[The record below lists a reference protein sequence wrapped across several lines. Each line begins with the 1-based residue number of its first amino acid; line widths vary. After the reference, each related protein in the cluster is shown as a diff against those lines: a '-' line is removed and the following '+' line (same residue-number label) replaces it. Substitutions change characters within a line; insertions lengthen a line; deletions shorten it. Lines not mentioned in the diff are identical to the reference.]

1 MVVVAH
7 RRRGKASSGSTGFLV
22 PANVATRAV
31 KADYD
36 QTQAPY
42 LDALIA
48 YAQRDPGRF
57 HIPGH
62 KGGAGAAPELVEALG
77 ERALE
82 LDIPALI
89 EGIDVGPDPTPFE
102 LAQQLAA
109 DAWGARRS
117 WFLIN
122 GASQGNHAACL
133 TLRHAG
139 RRVVVQ
145 RNVHSSTIDGLVIAG
160 LEPTFVAPELDPELH
175 LAHCMTPDTL
185 EQALASRPE
194 AVGAIAVSPT
204 YFGAVADVNGLAEV
218 AHRHGVPLVVDE
230 AWGAHLHF
238 SGELPGSALDA
249 GADLVNSSI
258 HKVLGSL
265 TQSAI
270 LHLGREEL
278 LEAAVVDR
286 AITLLESTS
295 PSALLVG
302 SLDAVRRRAA
312 IDGAELLGET
322 LAALESVR
330 SQVREIAGLDVLD
343 ERIAGRPGVHAYD
356 PLRLAVDVRATGA
369 TGYHVAELLRESDD
383 INVELATETVVVAA
397 FGMGEQA
404 GRSGARLVD
413 ALRHVTDQLGT
424 EQREPLAPFA
434 QPPPWGPLDLPPREA
449 FFAPQEAVELSDAA
463 GRVAAESLAAYPPG
477 IPNVLPGERIEPE
490 TIDFIRDVIA
500 GGGMLRGAVDRSLK
514 TIRVVNE
521 R

>member
-1 MVVVAH
+1 M
-7 RRRGKASSGSTGFLV
+7 SG
-22 PANVATRAV
+22 PAPDALRDGRA
-31 KADYD
+31 AAYD
-36 QTQAPY
+36 QNQAPY

-48 YAQRDPGRF
+48 YSQRHPGRF

-62 KGGAGAAPELVEALG
+62 KGGAGAAPALVEAIG
-77 ERALE
+77 ERALA

-102 LAQQLAA
+102 LAQRLAA
-109 DAWGARRS
+109 EAWGARRS

-133 TLRHAG
+133 TLRHSG
-139 RRVVVQ
+139 RRVAVQ

-160 LEPTFVAPELDPELH
+160 LEPTFVAPEVDPELH
-175 LAHCMTPDTL
+175 LAHCMTPA
-185 EQALASRPE
+185 ALDAALSSRPE

-204 YFGAVADVNGLAEV
+204 YFGAVADVRGLTEV
-218 AHRHGVPLVVDE
+218 AHRHGVPLMVDE
-230 AWGAHLHF
+230 AWGAHLAF
-238 SGELPGSALDA
+238 SDRLPEAAIEA

-270 LHLGREEL
+270 LHLGQGDL
-278 LEAAVVDR
+278 LDEAVVDR

-312 IDGAELLGET
+312 VDGAELLGET
-322 LAALESVR
+322 LTALESVR
-330 SQVREIAGLDVLD
+330 SQIREIPGLDVLD

-356 PLRLAVDVRATGA
+356 PLRLAVDVRGTAA
-369 TGYHVAELLRESDD
+369 TGYRVAALLRELDD
-383 INVELATETVVVAA
+383 INVELATETVVVSA
-397 FGMGEQA
+397 FGMGEHA
-404 GRSGARLVD
+404 GESGARLVA
-413 ALRHVTDQLGT
+413 ALHHVTDKLGAT
-424 EQREPLAPFA
+424 EREPARPFA

-449 FFAPQEAVELSDAA
+449 FFAPQEPVALEDAA
-463 GRVAAESLAAYPPG
+463 GRIAAESLAAYPPG
-477 IPNVLPGERIEPE
+477 IPNVLPGERIEAE

-500 GGGMLRGAVDRSLK
+500 GGGMLRGAVDRTLK
-514 TIRVVNE
+514 TIRVVSE
-521 R
+521 SRPAGTGA